1 MHIFRETCRKAGI
14 LYRTDEVFA
23 YLKEF
28 PEKEQYRQ
36 LSLFDEE

>member
-14 LYRTDEVFA
+14 MYQTDQIFA

-28 PEKEQYRQ
+28 PEKNEYRQ
-36 LSLFDEE
+36 ISLFDDK